1 MTEHL
6 SWVKVASYGSGF
18 EAEIAIAK
26 LRSGGV
32 YAITRGHD
40 VAGVYG
46 YSFQG
51 PTPWGVDVMVASD
64 EVDEANDILAD
75 TALEDDPSL
84 SPSDRVEQ

>member
-6 SWVKVASYGSGF
+6 SWMKVASYGSAF

-40 VAGVYG
+40 LAGVYG

-51 PTPWGVDVMVASD
+51 ATPWGVDVMVASD
-64 EVDEANDILAD
+64 EVDEANDILAES
-75 TALEDDPSL
+75 TADCGLRTAD
-84 SPSDRVEQ
+84 

>member
-6 SWVKVASYGSGF
+6 SWIKVASYGSAF

-40 VAGVYG
+40 LAGVFG

-51 PTPWGVDVMVASD
+51 ATPWGVDVMVPSD
-64 EVDEANDILAD
+64 EIDEANDILAAAPIEQ
-75 TALEDDPSL
+75 T
-84 SPSDRVEQ
+84 SDRAHQRR